1 MSLFSSKNNKD
12 IKDKSDL
19 EFIRELFGSYIKD
32 IDKIKDNTGVCV
44 IQCRDIIK
52 KDLKNIETKLDT
64 LLTRDDLKCA
74 LEQISN
80 KQNNIEPEPLEEIVE
95 DTTTEQSITDESGRV
110 YRSFKGKLLQVVN
123 FDKKTIGVYTN
134 ATKAAERT
142 GFSPSTITKCV
153 KELKKLKPNAIISRS
168 PKGGNELFVMR
179 LIDLKSKEEE
189 TKDENK
195 N

>member
-1 MSLFSSKNNKD
+1 MSLFSSKKNKD

-19 EFIRELFGSYIKD
+19 EFIRELFDSYTKD
-32 IDKIKDNTGVCV
+32 IDKINHNTDVCV

-52 KDLKNIETKLDT
+52 KDLNNIETKLDT

-74 LEQISN
+74 LEQISH

-95 DTTTEQSITDESGRV
+95 DTTTEQSTTDENGRV

-134 ATKAAERT
+134 ATKAAEKT

-168 PKGGNELFVMR
+168 PKGGNGLFVMR

-195 N
+195 S